1 MITSRQPFPGDAETT
16 GLKADNGVITSGT
29 TAPLPPDK
37 GTPKANV
44 TPPKDEAGK
53 PNTTPGKPTGKQISG
68 TVTPI
73 RTNEPQQPRKEC
85 NRTAAGRKYES
96 QGRTDIGNFHKA
108 GASGFA
114 HKHESRTKHLHS
126 PAKKGNTDQSARSLN
141 TDSRQLHRSH
151 NDVSGYQGKQKTPAD
166 RRRSCKPQPT
176 HDRNPQGRNESPSG
190 KSRESQQGQERTD
203 TAASRTGTMTRPAVR
218 TCQGW
223 KKSKDYKDHGMNSY
237 GKHSPAGTRKNGSLP
252 THRHAD
258 DTAGTTTCK
267 TPADRRRK
275 HVPQQTTGFNTPRTP
290 RGENNKSAGGNPK
303 SKVVLIETGQR
314 KAPGDL
320 PRHAGSQHR
329 NMPRGKVYDPNLGRH
344 PIPVCNCTDL
354 MERIVDDTNFLTALK
369 KVNRKPK
376 KAAGIDHRTVREV
389 CGPLLAS
396 KPKRD
401 KIRKLL
407 LNGTYNPCTV
417 RTTSIPKKGG
427 KRRTLGIAIV
437 LDRIVQTMITQVISG
452 ILPKSTWSKF
462 SFAYQEK
469 RDVTNAIAE
478 VNRIREEEYAF
489 CVCLD
494 LKTFFDLVP
503 HDRLVEKL
511 KVHLLDQRVVELVKK
526 FLTPVMADPDGS
538 LRRNRIGTPQGSVLS
553 PWLAS
558 KLYMHELDME
568 LKLRGNRYVRYAD
581 DVTIFCRSR
590 SAAKRVKTRVI
601 QFVEDI
607 MKCPA
612 NRKKTTIVDIRKLA
626 VLGVY
631 MDKGHWHIQ
640 REKEQEACGSFLRAL
655 EMYSK
660 SKDKAVLEKAV
671 ARMNG
676 FLQHYRRI
684 PGLARKD
691 VRDIARWSTKKW
703 RKLLGSPFEN
713 DPETVSL
720 YLRLVIQV

>member
-1 MITSRQPFPGDAETT
+1 
-16 GLKADNGVITSGT
+16 
-29 TAPLPPDK
+29 
-37 GTPKANV
+37 
-44 TPPKDEAGK
+44 
-53 PNTTPGKPTGKQISG
+53 
-68 TVTPI
+68 
-73 RTNEPQQPRKEC
+73 
-85 NRTAAGRKYES
+85 
-96 QGRTDIGNFHKA
+96 
-108 GASGFA
+108 
-114 HKHESRTKHLHS
+114 
-126 PAKKGNTDQSARSLN
+126 
-141 TDSRQLHRSH
+141 
-151 NDVSGYQGKQKTPAD
+151 
-166 RRRSCKPQPT
+166 
-176 HDRNPQGRNESPSG
+176 
-190 KSRESQQGQERTD
+190 
-203 TAASRTGTMTRPAVR
+203 
-218 TCQGW
+218 
-223 KKSKDYKDHGMNSY
+223 
-237 GKHSPAGTRKNGSLP
+237 
-252 THRHAD
+252 
-258 DTAGTTTCK
+258 
-267 TPADRRRK
+267 
-275 HVPQQTTGFNTPRTP
+275 
-290 RGENNKSAGGNPK
+290 
-303 SKVVLIETGQR
+303 
-314 KAPGDL
+314 
-320 PRHAGSQHR
+320 
-329 NMPRGKVYDPNLGRH
+329 MPRGKVYDPNLGRH

-691 VRDIARWSTKKW
+691 VRDIARWCTKKW
-703 RKLLGSPFEN
+703 RKLLGSPFDN